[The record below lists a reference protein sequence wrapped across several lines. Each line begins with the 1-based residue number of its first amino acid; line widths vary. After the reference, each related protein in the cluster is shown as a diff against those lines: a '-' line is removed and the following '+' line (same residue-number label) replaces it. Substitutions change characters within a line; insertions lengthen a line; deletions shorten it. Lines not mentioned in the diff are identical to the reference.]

1 MQLKNLKKLNR
12 LLYLLNILDGGE
24 IRVLRE
30 ARELGVT
37 ERTIQRDIND
47 IDAGGFPVYK
57 AAPGVYKF
65 IEGFSL
71 KKMNLTEA
79 EASLLLVMQDVISPL
94 GKPFQNS
101 LASLRQKVLNA
112 PEESPFYIKMPAGS
126 KYEETK
132 ITCVLEKGIRTHTEV
147 LMSLAADTSRK
158 LTYELKP
165 LKIMNYDGFWY
176 LLGINV
182 YKQVRKFRLD
192 RILDA
197 INTDKSFKP
206 TKNIKKML
214 QESQNIWFGE
224 KRNTKV
230 NFWVPAE
237 FAPYFEKKA
246 YFPLQ
251 KILKRQENGD
261 ILVETRVSNYRE
273 IIPVVLSWLEHIT
286 LVSPADFKQQI
297 RQILHQADER
307 MK

>member
-24 IRVLRE
+24 IRVPRE
-30 ARELGVT
+30 ARELDVT

-65 IEGFSL
+65 TEGFSL
-71 KKMNLTEA
+71 KKMNLTQA

-132 ITCVLEKGIRTHTEV
+132 ITRVLEQGIRTHTEV

-176 LLGINV
+176 LLGINA
-182 YKQVRKFRLD
+182 YKEVRKFRLD

-197 INTDKSFKP
+197 INTDKPFNA
-206 TKNIKKML
+206 TKNIRKIL

-224 KRNTKV
+224 KRDKKV
-230 NFWVPAE
+230 SFWVPAE
-237 FAPYFEKKA
+237 FAPYFEKK
-246 YFPLQ
+246 
-251 KILKRQENGD
+251 
-261 ILVETRVSNYRE
+261 
-273 IIPVVLSWLEHIT
+273 HI
-286 LVSPADFKQQI
+286 SRCK
-297 RQILHQADER
+297 
-307 MK
+307 KS

>member
-1 MQLKNLKKLNR
+1 MQPKNLKKLNR
-12 LLYLLNILDGGE
+12 LLCLLNILDSGE
-24 IRVLRE
+24 IQVQRE
-30 ARELGVT
+30 ARELDVT

-47 IDAGGFPVYK
+47 IDAGGFPIYK

-71 KKMNLTEA
+71 KKMNLTEG

-94 GKPFQNS
+94 GKPFQDT

-112 PEESPFYIKMPAGS
+112 PEESPFYIKMPTGN

-132 ITCVLEKGIRTHTEV
+132 ITRVLEKGIRTHTEV
-147 LMSLAADTSRK
+147 LMSLAADPTRK
-158 LTYELKP
+158 LTYDLKP

-176 LLGINV
+176 LLGINA

-197 INTDKSFKP
+197 VNTDKSFKP
-206 TKNIKKML
+206 TKNIQKIL

-224 KRNTKV
+224 KRDKKV
-230 NFWVPAE
+230 AFWVPE
-237 FAPYFEKKA
+237 TFAPYFEKKA

-251 KILKRQENGD
+251 KILKKQKNGD
-261 ILVETRVSNYRE
+261 ILVETSIFNYRE
-273 IIPVVLSWLEHIT
+273 IIPTVLSWLEHVT
-286 LVSPADFKQQI
+286 LVEPDDFKALI
-297 RQILHQADER
+297 EDIFRQAIQR
-307 MK
+307 I

>member
-1 MQLKNLKKLNR
+1 MQPKNFKKLNR
-12 LLYLLNILDGGE
+12 LLYLLNILDSGE
-24 IRVLRE
+24 IQVQRE
-30 ARELGVT
+30 ARELDVT

-47 IDAGGFPVYK
+47 IDAGGFPIYK

-79 EASLLLVMQDVISPL
+79 EASLLLVMQEMISPL
-94 GKPFQNS
+94 GKPFQDT
-101 LASLRQKVLNA
+101 LASLRQKVLNS
-112 PEESPFYIKMPAGS
+112 PEESPFYIKMPTGN

-132 ITCVLEKGIRTHTEV
+132 ITRVLEKGIRTHTKV
-147 LMSLAADTSRK
+147 FMTLSADTSRS
-158 LTYELKP
+158 LNYDVNP

-176 LLGINV
+176 LLGINA

-197 INTDKSFKP
+197 VNTDKSFKH
-206 TKNIKKML
+206 TKNIQKIL

-224 KRNTKV
+224 KRDKKV
-230 NFWVPAE
+230 TFLVPAE

-251 KILKRQENGD
+251 KILKKQKNGD
-261 ILVETRVSNYRE
+261 ILVETSVSNYRE
-273 IIPVVLSWLEHIT
+273 IIPTALSWLEHIT
-286 LVSPADFKQQI
+286 LVEPKDFKALI
-297 RQILHQADER
+297 KDILNKAVQR
-307 MK
+307 L

>member
-1 MQLKNLKKLNR
+1 MQPKNLKKLNR

-24 IRVLRE
+24 IRVQRE
-30 ARELGVT
+30 ARELDVT

-79 EASLLLVMQDVISPL
+79 EASLLLVMQDVITLL
-94 GKPFQNS
+94 GKPFQKS
-101 LASLRQKVLNA
+101 FASLRQKVLNA
-112 PEESPFYIKMPAGS
+112 PEKSPFYIKMPAGS

-132 ITCVLEKGIRTHTEV
+132 ITRVLEKGIRTHTKV
-147 LMSLAADTSRK
+147 FMTLSADPSRSLNYDID
-158 LTYELKP
+158 P

-176 LLGINV
+176 LLGINA

-206 TKNIKKML
+206 TKNIQKML

-224 KRNTKV
+224 KRDKKV
-230 NFWVPAE
+230 SFWVPAE

-251 KILKRQENGD
+251 KILKKQKNGAV
-261 ILVETRVSNYRE
+261 LVEKCISNYRE
-273 IIPVVLSWLEHIT
+273 IIPTVLSWLEHIT

>member
-1 MQLKNLKKLNR
+1 MQPKNLKKLNR
-12 LLYLLNILDGGE
+12 LLYLLNILDSGE
-24 IRVLRE
+24 IQVQRE
-30 ARELGVT
+30 ARELDVT

-47 IDAGGFPVYK
+47 IDAGGFPIYK
-57 AAPGVYKF
+57 AASGVYKF

-79 EASLLLVMQDVISPL
+79 EASLLLVMQDAISPL
-94 GKPFQNS
+94 GKPFQDT

-112 PEESPFYIKMPAGS
+112 PEESLFYIKMPTGN

-132 ITCVLEKGIRTHTEV
+132 ITRVLEKGIRTHTEV

-176 LLGINV
+176 LLGINA

-197 INTDKSFKP
+197 VNTDKSFKP
-206 TKNIKKML
+206 TKNIQKIL

-224 KRNTKV
+224 KRDKEVT
-230 NFWVPAE
+230 FWVPAE
-237 FAPYFEKKA
+237 FAPYFEKKES
-246 YFPLQ
+246 FSLQ
-251 KILKRQENGD
+251 KILKKQKNGD
-261 ILVETRVSNYRE
+261 ILVETSVFNYRE
-273 IIPVVLSWLEHIT
+273 IIPTVLSWLEHIT
-286 LVSPADFKQQI
+286 LVDPDDFKALI
-297 RQILHQADER
+297 EDIFRQAIQR
-307 MK
+307 I

>member
-1 MQLKNLKKLNR
+1 MQPKNLKKLNR
-12 LLYLLNILDGGE
+12 LLCLLNILDSGE
-24 IRVLRE
+24 IQVQRE
-30 ARELGVT
+30 ARELDVT

-47 IDAGGFPVYK
+47 IDAGGFPIYK

-71 KKMNLTEA
+71 KKMNLTEG

-94 GKPFQNS
+94 GKPFQDT

-112 PEESPFYIKMPAGS
+112 PEESPFYIKMPTGN

-132 ITCVLEKGIRTHTEV
+132 ITRVLEKGIRTHTEV

-176 LLGINV
+176 LLGINA

-197 INTDKSFKP
+197 VNTDKSFKP
-206 TKNIKKML
+206 TKNIQKIL

-224 KRNTKV
+224 KRDKEVT
-230 NFWVPAE
+230 FWVPAE
-237 FAPYFEKKA
+237 FAPYFEKKES
-246 YFPLQ
+246 FSLQ
-251 KILKRQENGD
+251 KILKKQKNGD
-261 ILVETRVSNYRE
+261 ILVETSVFNYRE
-273 IIPVVLSWLEHIT
+273 IIPTVLSWLEHIT
-286 LVSPADFKQQI
+286 LVEPDDFKALI
-297 RQILHQADER
+297 EDIFRQAIQR
-307 MK
+307 I

>member
-1 MQLKNLKKLNR
+1 MQPKNLKKLNR
-12 LLYLLNILDGGE
+12 LLCLLNILDSGE
-24 IRVLRE
+24 IQVQRE
-30 ARELGVT
+30 ARELDVT

-47 IDAGGFPVYK
+47 IDAGGFPIYK
-57 AAPGVYKF
+57 AAPGIYKF

-94 GKPFQNS
+94 GKPFQDT

-112 PEESPFYIKMPAGS
+112 PEESPFYIKMPTGN

-132 ITCVLEKGIRTHTEV
+132 ITRVLEKGIRTHTEV
-147 LMSLAADTSRK
+147 LMSLAADPTRK
-158 LTYELKP
+158 LTYDLKP

-176 LLGINV
+176 LLGINA

-197 INTDKSFKP
+197 VNTDKSFKP
-206 TKNIKKML
+206 TKNIQKIL

-224 KRNTKV
+224 KRDKKV
-230 NFWVPAE
+230 AFWVPAK
-237 FAPYFEKKA
+237 FALYFEKKA

-251 KILKRQENGD
+251 KILKKQKNGD
-261 ILVETRVSNYRE
+261 ILAETSVSNYRE
-273 IIPVVLSWLEHIT
+273 IIPTVLSWLEHIT
-286 LVSPADFKQQI
+286 PVEPEEFKALI
-297 RQILHQADER
+297 KDILNKAVQR
-307 MK
+307 L

>member
-24 IRVLRE
+24 IRVQRE
-30 ARELGVT
+30 ARELDVT

-65 IEGFSL
+65 TEGFSL
-71 KKMNLTEA
+71 KKMNLTQA

-94 GKPFQNS
+94 GKSFQNS

-112 PEESPFYIKMPAGS
+112 PEESPFYIKMPVGS
-126 KYEETK
+126 KYEESK
-132 ITCVLEKGIRTHTEV
+132 ITRVLEQGIRTHTEV

-192 RILDA
+192 RILEA
-197 INTDKSFKP
+197 VNTDKSFKP
-206 TKNIKKML
+206 TKNIQKIL

-224 KRNTKV
+224 KRDKEVT
-230 NFWVPAE
+230 FWVPAE
-237 FAPYFEKKA
+237 FAPYFEKKS
-246 YFPLQ
+246 LSHCQ
-251 KILKRQENGD
+251 K
-261 ILVETRVSNYRE
+261 S
-273 IIPVVLSWLEHIT
+273 
-286 LVSPADFKQQI
+286 
-297 RQILHQADER
+297 
-307 MK
+307 

>member
-1 MQLKNLKKLNR
+1 MQPKNLKKLNR
-12 LLYLLNILDGGE
+12 LLYLLNILDSGE
-24 IRVLRE
+24 IQVQRE
-30 ARELGVT
+30 ARELDVT

-47 IDAGGFPVYK
+47 IDAGGFPLYK
-57 AAPGVYKF
+57 AAPGIYKF

-94 GKPFQNS
+94 GKPFQDS

-112 PEESPFYIKMPAGS
+112 PEESPFYIKMPTGN

-132 ITCVLEKGIRTHTEV
+132 ITRVLEKGIRTHTKV
-147 LMSLAADTSRK
+147 FMTLSADTSRP
-158 LTYELKP
+158 LNYDVNP

-176 LLGINV
+176 LLGINA

-197 INTDKSFKP
+197 VNTDKSFKP
-206 TKNIKKML
+206 TKNIQKIL

-224 KRNTKV
+224 KRDKKV
-230 NFWVPAE
+230 TFWVPAE

-251 KILKRQENGD
+251 KILKKQKNGD
-261 ILVETRVSNYRE
+261 ILAETSVSNYRE
-273 IIPVVLSWLEHIT
+273 IIPTVLSWLEHIT
-286 LVSPADFKQQI
+286 LVEPADFKALI
-297 RQILHQADER
+297 KDILSKAIQR
-307 MK
+307 L

>member
-1 MQLKNLKKLNR
+1 MQPKNLKKLNR
-12 LLYLLNILDGGE
+12 LLYLLNILDSGE
-24 IRVLRE
+24 IQVQRE
-30 ARELGVT
+30 ARELDVT

-47 IDAGGFPVYK
+47 IDAGGFPLYK
-57 AAPGVYKF
+57 AAPGIYKF

-94 GKPFQNS
+94 GKPFQDS

-112 PEESPFYIKMPAGS
+112 PEESPFYIKMPTGN

-132 ITCVLEKGIRTHTEV
+132 ITRVLEKGIRTHTKV
-147 LMSLAADTSRK
+147 FMTLSADTSRP
-158 LTYELKP
+158 LNYDVNP

-176 LLGINV
+176 LLGINA

-197 INTDKSFKP
+197 VNTDKSFKP
-206 TKNIKKML
+206 TKNIQKIL

-224 KRNTKV
+224 KRDKKV
-230 NFWVPAE
+230 TFWVPAE

-251 KILKRQENGD
+251 KILKKQKNGD
-261 ILVETRVSNYRE
+261 ILAETSVSNYRE
-273 IIPVVLSWLEHIT
+273 IIPTVLSWLEHIT
-286 LVSPADFKQQI
+286 LVEPADFKALI
-297 RQILHQADER
+297 KDILSKAIQ
-307 MK
+307 KL

>member
-1 MQLKNLKKLNR
+1 MQSKNLKKLNR

-24 IRVLRE
+24 IQVQRE
-30 ARELGVT
+30 ARELDVT

-47 IDAGGFPVYK
+47 IDAGGFPIYK
-57 AAPGVYKF
+57 AAPGIYKF

-94 GKPFQNS
+94 GKPFQDT

-112 PEESPFYIKMPAGS
+112 PEESLFYIKMPTGN

-132 ITCVLEKGIRTHTEV
+132 ITRVLEKGIRTHTEV
-147 LMSLAADTSRK
+147 LMSLAADPTRK
-158 LTYELKP
+158 LTYDLKP

-176 LLGINV
+176 LLGINS

-197 INTDKSFKP
+197 VNTDKTFKP
-206 TKNIKKML
+206 TKNIQKIL

-224 KRNTKV
+224 KRDKKV
-230 NFWVPAE
+230 TFWVPAE
-237 FAPYFEKKA
+237 FASYFEKKA

-251 KILKRQENGD
+251 KILKKQKNGD
-261 ILVETRVSNYRE
+261 ILAETSVSNYRE
-273 IIPVVLSWLEHIT
+273 IIPTVLSWLEHIT
-286 LVSPADFKQQI
+286 LVEPKDFKAFIKDILGQAI
-297 RQILHQADER
+297 RRL
-307 MK
+307 